1 MQRNKPEFRKVG
13 LAAKITILT
22 TIVIF
27 VSLIISGAFS
37 IWMEMNTIQNYS
49 EITVMNIAKGLARDR
64 EVIRTLKSGDKT
76 GCNKYVNNIR
86 ESLQNIRF
94 ITVCD
99 MNSIRYAHPDP
110 EKVGK
115 KFVGGDNRRIIET
128 GESYISV
135 ATGTLGKS
143 LRAFAPII
151 DEKGRQ
157 IGFITSGS
165 LISSIVKIKSQSI
178 NFFNISFAI
187 SLLFGLAGS
196 VILARSIKKT
206 LLGLEPYEIIRLYNE
221 KNGML
226 NAIHEGILAIDSN
239 HLITMINESA
249 LKILNINT
257 DPEEIIGQ
265 NIMDVFPS
273 TKLLDVME
281 TGENQYHQEDV
292 INQTLVVA
300 NRVIIKNRN
309 WTTGAIATFQDKTM
323 LTLLAEEITGVNQI
337 IGALRASN
345 HEFKNKLHVIL
356 GFIHAGKYKNAENF
370 IMDITEDQDQRVYSI
385 TKKIKNATIA
395 ALLLGKLSRS
405 KELKINFR
413 IDEMSYLDEDSYIY
427 NNDLITIAGNLLEN
441 SFEAVEKK
449 GENEKEVYFF
459 IKHEE
464 NTINISVA
472 DTGTGI
478 EKSVINRIFERGY
491 TTKNN
496 SNGVGLDIVKKSVNN
511 MNGNI
516 DISSEPGK
524 GTEINISLQ
533 TGGSN

>member
-1 MQRNKPEFRKVG
+1 MNRTEKREIG

-27 VSLIISGAFS
+27 ISLIISGAFS

-49 EITVMNIAKGLARDR
+49 EITVMNISKGLAKDR
-64 EVIRTLKSGDKT
+64 EVIESLKSGNKLR
-76 GCNKYVNNIR
+76 CNLYVNKIR
-86 ESLQNIRF
+86 EQLENIRF

-115 KFVGGDNRRIIET
+115 VFVGGDNRRIIET

-135 ATGTLGKS
+135 ATGTLGNS
-143 LRAFAPII
+143 LRAFAPVI
-151 DEKGRQ
+151 DDSGKQ
-157 IGFITSGS
+157 IGFITSGT
-165 LISSIVKIKSQSI
+165 LISNIAKIKTQSI
-178 NFFNISFAI
+178 NFFSISFGI
-187 SLLFGLAGS
+187 SLLFGFAGS
-196 VILARSIKKT
+196 ALLARSIKKT

-226 NAIHEGILAIDSN
+226 NAIHEGILAIDSD
-239 HLITMINESA
+239 HRITMINESA
-249 LKILNINT
+249 LKILNVNT
-257 DPEEIIGQ
+257 DPDDIIGQ
-265 NIMDVFPS
+265 NILDIFPS
-273 TKLLDVME
+273 TKLLDVMD
-281 TGENQYHQEDV
+281 TGKNQYNQEDI

-300 NRVIIKNRN
+300 NRVVIKNRN
-309 WTTGAIATFQDKTM
+309 WISGAIATFQDKTM
-323 LTLLAEEITGVNQI
+323 LTLLAEEITGVNQV

-356 GFIHAGKYKNAENF
+356 GFIHSGRYKNAENF

-395 ALLLGKLSRS
+395 ALLLGKLSRAR
-405 KELKINFR
+405 ELKINLI
-413 IDEMSYLDEDSYIY
+413 IDESCYLNEDSYIY
-427 NNDLITIAGNLLEN
+427 NNDLITIVGNLLEN

-449 GENEKEVYFF
+449 GEGEKDVFFF
-459 IKHEE
+459 IKQDSLI
-464 NTINISVA
+464 INISVR
-472 DTGTGI
+472 DTGAGI
-478 EKSVINRIFERGY
+478 AESDINRIFERGY

-496 SNGVGLDIVKKSVNN
+496 SNGVGLDLVKKSVGN
-511 MNGNI
+511 MNGKI
-516 DISSEPGK
+516 DIASEPAK
-524 GTEINISLQ
+524 GTEINISLK